1 MLRMLGDAQKRDIK
15 ATKILSI
22 IVIFFI
28 ICWIPLYTINCIQA
42 FCTDCQ
48 INATLTSFCIIL
60 SHLNSAVN
68 PFLYAYHLR
77 DFRISLK
84 SYLQDK
90 LKINVQHTSL
100 YSSKNFGLSVTLND
114 YNHKIKYVNNCKQ
127 KFSREASNSER
138 INIPMS
144 MYSPIKRSVTTVAV
158 SSTPC
163 DENNH
168 ELWPNSRFKH
178 CKNNVRISHDETT
191 IISDAGKINF
201 GYTKDNVFNLKFTS
215 DDTFFAG
222 TSFFEI
228 DDNTHYAESDSNSLI
243 KRLERSSK
251 NYNIN
256 SSNNNKPISIL
267 KKQNNTT
274 QPAGFL
280 FLVEAEVCHE
290 KSPRSGNKNSNNN
303 ISGTARKLNHT
314 LDKSENKLSTSLN
327 EINNDISYIKL
338 STSCPVNNNGCYMKT
353 RHSF

>member
-28 ICWIPLYTINCIQA
+28 ICWIPLYTINCIEA
-42 FCTDCQ
+42 FCNDCQ
-48 INATLTSFCIIL
+48 INDTLTSFCIIL

-77 DFRISLK
+77 DFRMSLK

-90 LKINVQHTSL
+90 LNINVQHTSL
-100 YSSKNFGLSVTLND
+100 YTSKNFGLSVTLND
-114 YNHKIKYVNNCKQ
+114 CNHKIKYVNNCRQ
-127 KFSREASNSER
+127 KFNRDVSNSER

-168 ELWPNSRFKH
+168 ELWTNARFKH

-228 DDNTHYAESDSNSLI
+228 DNNTHYAENDSNSLI

-251 NYNIN
+251 SYNIN
-256 SSNNNKPISIL
+256 SSNNRPISIL
-267 KKQNNTT
+267 KKQNNAT
-274 QPAGFL
+274 QQAGFL

-290 KSPRSGNKNSNNN
+290 KSPRSDKNKLNNN
-303 ISGTARKLNHT
+303 SSKNDFKLNRT
-314 LDKSENKLSTSLN
+314 LDKSDNKLSTSLN
-327 EINNDISYIKL
+327 DVNNDISCIKL
-338 STSCPVNNNGCYMKT
+338 STRCPVKNNRYYMKT